1 MDSAGF
7 DAGDAGAAAVLVTGA
22 LRGQDGV
29 DLRSDAGH
37 INTLKAACKVYLDSF
52 RACCL
57 QRNICEQSIP
67 IIQALV
73 IALVEVT
80 VS

>member
-37 INTLKAACKVYLDSF
+37 INTLKAAYKVYLNSF
-52 RACCL
+52 KACYW
-57 QRNICEQSIP
+57 QRNICE
-67 IIQALV
+67 
-73 IALVEVT
+73 
-80 VS
+80 